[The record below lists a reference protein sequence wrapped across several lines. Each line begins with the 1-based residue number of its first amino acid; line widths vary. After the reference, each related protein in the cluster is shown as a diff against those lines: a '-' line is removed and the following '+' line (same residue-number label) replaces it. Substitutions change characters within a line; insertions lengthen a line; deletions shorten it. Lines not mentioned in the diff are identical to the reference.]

1 MFTGSYSSNMGHSRS
16 WRLVDV
22 IFPFNKYTSLDI
34 PLHDY
39 SRVESLSPQWAG
51 LRVGT
56 QGSGVKCWFGMV

>member
-39 SRVESLSPQWAG
+39 SSESSFPLNG
-51 LRVGT
+51 LDYGL
-56 QGSGVKCWFGMV
+56 GLKCWFDMV

>member
-39 SRVESLSPQWAG
+39 SSVESLSLNG
-51 LRVGT
+51 LDYGL
-56 QGSGVKCWFGMV
+56 GLKCWFGMV